1 MVDKFA
7 NNQSSLDST
16 GEYHFAITPNDG
28 ADLAITPR
36 AIYCG
41 VAGNL
46 VLRDKLG
53 TDCTYAVS
61 AGQYVMFRA
70 ARVLSTGTTATGLIG
85 IY

>member
-1 MVDKFA
+1 MADKFA

-16 GEYHFAITPNDG
+16 GEYHFLITPADG
-28 ADLAITPR
+28 SDLGTIPR

-41 VAGNL
+41 TAGNL
-46 VLRDKLG
+46 VLRDKGG
-53 TDCTYAVS
+53 TDCTYAVL

-70 ARVLSTGTTATGLIG
+70 YRVLATGTTATGLIG

>member
-1 MVDKFA
+1 MATDKFA

-16 GEYHFAITPNDG
+16 GEYHFAITP
-28 ADLAITPR
+28 ADTDLSVVPR

-41 VAGNL
+41 GAGNL

-53 TDCTYAVS
+53 TDCTYVVN
-61 AGQYVMFRA
+61 AGQYIMFRA
-70 ARVLSTGTTATGLIG
+70 LQVRASSTATGLIG